1 VPGLAKI
8 PDSWDGS
15 AGGLCIASDVEVNAL
30 TRRMID
36 CRDWPGPCTL
46 AISGT
51 EAEVVEAQAQHMVHV
66 HGATDGSELREQIR
80 VSLKDAREEALA

>member
-1 VPGLAKI
+1 M
-8 PDSWDGS
+8 
-15 AGGLCIASDVEVNAL
+15 

-46 AISGT
+46 AISGQ

-66 HGATDGSELREQIR
+66 HGATDGAELREQIR